1 MGKDFIGKRVRL
13 QIGGTPTKE
22 EDDAVVGEDINV
34 HISSEEAAKYGTI
47 VGEKI
52 ELRIGADVDKTV
64 RDIIATITDSDKK
77 DKELIMRICR
87 EILAEQNKRIKG
99 QKIRDLISVGAG
111 IASISQF
118 LLELKTAIG
127 M

>member
-1 MGKDFIGKRVRL
+1 MAKDVIGKRVRL

-34 HISSEEAAKYGTI
+34 HISSEEAAKYDSI
-47 VGEKI
+47 VGEKV

-64 RDIIATITDSDKK
+64 RDMIATITNSDEK

-87 EILAEQNKRIKG
+87 EILAEQNKQTKAQKG
-99 QKIRDLISVGAG
+99 AAAEAAQSTR
-111 IASISQF
+111 
-118 LLELKTAIG
+118 
-127 M
+127 

>member
-1 MGKDFIGKRVRL
+1 MAKDVIGKRVRL

-34 HISSEEAAKYGTI
+34 HISSEEAAKYDSI
-47 VGEKI
+47 VGEKV

-64 RDIIATITDSDKK
+64 RDMIATITNSDEK

-87 EILAEQNKRIKG
+87 EILAEQNKQTKG

-118 LLELKTAIG
+118 LLQLKTAIG